1 MNHFILGLLIFPGW
15 LLASSHDAP
24 NPKLELGKKIY
35 LKHCKVCHG
44 IKGDGKSFAA
54 NALNPPPKNFTAA
67 QTKKQLTRKRM
78 IASATNGRPGTAM
91 MPWKD
96 NLSKEEI
103 RAVVHYIRKELM
115 GVEG

>member
-1 MNHFILGLLIFPGW
+1 MNIYLIGLLIFPGW
-15 LLASSHDAP
+15 LVASSHDAP
-24 NPKLELGKKIY
+24 KPKLELGKKIY

-67 QTKKQLTRKRM
+67 QSKKQLTRKRM
-78 IASATNGRPGTAM
+78 IASATHGRPGTAM

-96 NLSKEEI
+96 NLSKKEI
-103 RAVVHYIRKELM
+103 RTVVHYIRKELM
-115 GVEG
+115 AVEQ